1 MSRILDLE
9 LLQCFQRVAEFRNVT
24 RAAFDLGISQP
35 ALTRLIRR
43 LEDEVGTRLLT
54 RAARGVTPTEAG
66 QLLLS
71 KAAPLLA
78 QAHVVG
84 EQLSQWRSALSGD
97 VSLGMPS
104 SLHHAVTLPLV
115 QELRESEPGIR
126 LSVMDGFDAMLHA
139 QLRDGRTDIGV
150 LIHDTER
157 LIEGVDQQPI
167 ANDPLMVMAPMNAFP
182 DAGALTIDR
191 LRHLELVLPGV
202 SNSLRQHV
210 DKLFRRRGAIPRIAM
225 EVDSWRLAHDLV
237 THGNCVTIVPA
248 SGVRGR
254 DMDGIGCWPIA
265 GASIFWARCVS
276 RARRDSPVVR
286 EVCSRLD
293 RLMHRIERPKS
304 DARSR
309 DRTQSPARP

>member
-9 LLQCFQRVAEFRNVT
+9 LLRCFQRVAEFGNVT

-43 LEDEVGTRLLT
+43 LEHEVGSPLLT
-54 RAARGVTPTEAG
+54 RDARGVTPTEAG
-66 QLLLS
+66 HLLIS

-78 QAHVVG
+78 QAHIVG

-97 VSLGMPS
+97 VSLCMPS
-104 SLHHAVTLPLV
+104 SLHHVVTLPLV
-115 QELRESEPGIR
+115 QELRENEPGIR

-139 QLRDGRTDIGV
+139 QLRDGRTDIGI

-167 ANDPLMVMAPMNAFP
+167 ASDPLMVMAPMNAFP
-182 DAGALTIDR
+182 ATARLTVDE
-191 LRHLELVLPGV
+191 LQQQELVLPGV
-202 SNSLRQHV
+202 SNSLRQHI
-210 DKLFRRRGAIPRIAM
+210 DKLFRRRGAIPRVAM
-225 EVDSWRLAHDLV
+225 VVDSWRLAHDLV
-237 THGNCVTIVPA
+237 AQGNCVTIVPA
-248 SGVRGR
+248 SGVHGR

-276 RARRDSPVVR
+276 RTRRDSPVVR

-293 RLMHRIERPKS
+293 RLMRRIERPKF
-304 DARSR
+304 DARSQ
-309 DRTQSPARP
+309 DRT